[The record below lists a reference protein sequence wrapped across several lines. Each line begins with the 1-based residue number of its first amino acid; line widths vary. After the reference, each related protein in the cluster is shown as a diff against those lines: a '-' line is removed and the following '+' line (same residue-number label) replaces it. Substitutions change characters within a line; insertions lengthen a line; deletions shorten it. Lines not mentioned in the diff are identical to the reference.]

1 MSSMKRITYS
11 TLMLVA
17 LGSVLLDACK
27 SKEKTPKGET
37 EVNVP
42 CSGPDFFTTSKF
54 FRANSIGESQDQVTS
69 KKKALANARAE
80 LAASI
85 QTTVKAVTDN
95 YTNSRE
101 MNNKEQVEERF
112 EQLNR
117 EIVDQKLTGLKTIC
131 EKLMKTENATY
142 KTYIAIELSAEELVA
157 TYNERLSKDDRLKID
172 YDYEKFK
179 DTFEKEMEKM
189 GNNN

>member
-1 MSSMKRITYS
+1 MTYS

-17 LGSVLLDACK
+17 LGGVFMVACK
-27 SKEKTPKGET
+27 SKEKAPKGET

-42 CSGPDFFTTSKF
+42 CSGSDYFTSNKF

-95 YTNSRE
+95 
-101 MNNKEQVEERF
+101 
-112 EQLNR
+112 
-117 EIVDQKLTGLKTIC
+117 
-131 EKLMKTENATY
+131 
-142 KTYIAIELSAEELVA
+142 
-157 TYNERLSKDDRLKID
+157 
-172 YDYEKFK
+172 
-179 DTFEKEMEKM
+179 
-189 GNNN
+189 